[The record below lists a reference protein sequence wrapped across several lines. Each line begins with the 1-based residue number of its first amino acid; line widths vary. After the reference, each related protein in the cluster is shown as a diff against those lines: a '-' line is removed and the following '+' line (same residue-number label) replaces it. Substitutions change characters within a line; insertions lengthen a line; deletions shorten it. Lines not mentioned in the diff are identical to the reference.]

1 MNLRIGFGYDIHRL
15 IKERELF
22 LGGIKI
28 PSRLGLEGHSDADV
42 VLHAICD
49 AILGAL
55 SMGDIGEHFPDTD
68 DNLKNI
74 RSTIILEKVKK
85 MASFKVQNLDITI
98 VTETPMLSP
107 YKQRIR
113 ESIADILGVDKEIV
127 SVKAKRNEGV
137 GLIGEKKAI
146 ACFVIVLLVLQ

>member
-127 SVKAKRNEGV
+127 SVKAKRNEGI
-137 GLIGEKKAI
+137 GLIGKKKAI